1 MKTRSK
7 VLSTSVE
14 VGSEVEHYSSNERA
28 DFEDEPYL
36 SNLGMSCGFNR
47 GQIRTVP

>member
-1 MKTRSK
+1 MA
-7 VLSTSVE
+7 TSVE

-28 DFEDEPYL
+28 EDEPYL